1 MAQKIS
7 VIIPSYN
14 ESKTLIEILEQV
26 NKQNSKDFNL
36 EVIFVNDGSTDNTHE
51 LISSNKQLV
60 DKYIKLENNSGKG
73 AAVREA
79 LSVASGQYIIFQDA
93 DLEYNP
99 YEYSKFFNIIKN
111 QSPDLIIGSR
121 FLVSDFT
128 KVMYFWNRVGNRL
141 ITLTFNILFNTTF
154 TDTYSCYLLYRKEL
168 VNPLD
173 LKTNGWQQH
182 AEILA
187 TVVKKGFNFYE
198 VPINYNGR
206 SFEEGKKI
214 RARHFVSVIFTIFK
228 KRLI

>member
-14 ESKTLIEILEQV
+14 ESKTLIEVLEQV

-79 LSVASGQYIIFQDA
+79 LSVASGEYIIFQDA

-99 YEYSKFFNIIKN
+99 YEYRKFFNIIKN
-111 QSPDLIIGSR
+111 YSPDLVIGSR
-121 FLVSDFT
+121 FSGSDFT
-128 KVMYFWNRVGNRL
+128 KVMYFWNKVGNKL
-141 ITLTFNILFNTTF
+141 ITLTFNTLFNTTF

-182 AEILA
+182 GEILS
-187 TVVKKGFNFYE
+187 TIVKKGFNFYE

-214 RARHFVSVIFTIFK
+214 RARHFVAVIFTIIK
-228 KRLI
+228 KRFK

>member
-1 MAQKIS
+1 MAHKIS

-26 NKQNSKDFNL
+26 NKQNSTEFNL

-51 LISSNKQLV
+51 LISSNKHLV
-60 DKYIKLENNSGKG
+60 DKYIKLEKNSGKG
-73 AAVREA
+73 AAVRKA
-79 LSVASGQYIIFQDA
+79 LSIASGEYIIFQDA

-111 QSPDLIIGSR
+111 QSPDLVMGSR
-121 FLVSDFT
+121 FSGSDFT
-128 KVMYFWNRVGNRL
+128 KVMYFWNKVGNKL

-182 AEILA
+182 GEILA

-198 VPINYNGR
+198 VPIDYNGR

-214 RARHFVSVIFTIFK
+214 RARHFIAVIFTIFK
-228 KRLI
+228 KRFI

>member
-1 MAQKIS
+1 MPYNIS
-7 VIIPSYN
+7 VVIPCYN
-14 ESKTLIEILEQV
+14 ESATLIEILERV
-26 NKQNSKDFNL
+26 NKQNNIDFNL
-36 EVIFVNDGSTDNTHE
+36 EVILVNDGSTDNTHE

-60 DKYIKLENNSGKG
+60 DKYIKLEKNSGKG
-73 AAVREA
+73 AAVKKA
-79 LSVASGQYIIFQDA
+79 LSVASGEYIIFQDA

-99 YEYSKFFNIIKN
+99 YEYSKFFNIIKSY
-111 QSPDLIIGSR
+111 SPDLVMGSR
-121 FLVSDFT
+121 FLGSDFT
-128 KVMYFWNRVGNRL
+128 KVMYFWNKVGNKL

>member
-14 ESKTLIEILEQV
+14 ESKTLIETLEKV
-26 NKQNSKDFNL
+26 NKQNSNDFNL

-51 LISSNKQLV
+51 LISSNKKLV
-60 DKYIKLENNSGKG
+60 DKYIKIEKNSGKG
-73 AAVREA
+73 AAVKKA
-79 LSVASGQYIIFQDA
+79 LSIASGEYIIFQDA

-111 QSPDLIIGSR
+111 QSPDLVIGSR
-121 FLVSDFT
+121 FSGSDFT
-128 KVMYFWNRVGNRL
+128 KVMYFWNKVGNKL

-154 TDTYSCYLLYRKEL
+154 TDTYCCYLLYRKEL

-182 AEILA
+182 GEILA
-187 TVVKKGFNFYE
+187 TVVKKGSNFYE

-214 RARHFVSVIFTIFK
+214 RARHFVAVIFTIFK